1 MPTRRE
7 RLVESLKKEDRKA
20 DLKRLKK
27 AKEYLGLAIAVL
39 ENPMHD
45 QGFEGYISGVRPE
58 IADQC
63 DFINKVILE
72 S

>member
-7 RLVESLKKEDRKA
+7 RLVESLKKEDRRA

-45 QGFEGYISGVRPE
+45 QDFEGQVDVVRPE
-58 IADQC
+58 IAEQC

-72 S
+72 G